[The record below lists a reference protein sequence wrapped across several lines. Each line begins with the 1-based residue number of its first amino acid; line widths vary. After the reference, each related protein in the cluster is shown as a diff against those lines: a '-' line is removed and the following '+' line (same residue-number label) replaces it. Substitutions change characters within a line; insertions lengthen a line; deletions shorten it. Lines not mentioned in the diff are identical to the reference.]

1 MPKTKAAPPPPPP
14 APDPPPPPEK
24 PGLPTRIRRLLF
36 RPRVLLLFAAIV
48 SSTFVVP
55 LLIQSLPSLRERD
68 EFRVQSD
75 AISMTPPPRWVP
87 ADFVE
92 RVLETS
98 SVGAELSLLDNSLLK
113 NLYEAFRRD
122 PWVAQVVRVRKV
134 PPNRVDVELVY
145 RRPVAMVEVAEGLY
159 PIDPN
164 GTLLPPGDFSA
175 ADANEFPLIR
185 NVTSKPQGPAGTN
198 WGDVAILGA
207 ARLAEALLQA
217 PPRKPSHWER
227 LGLVAIRVPDAT
239 GSTGIEDLCFELLAP
254 GGSRIIWGRAP
265 GSTHPGELTVEQKIG
280 RLEKYVAD
288 FGGFDRPHGP
298 YEIDIRHWQEISRRP
313 LAAATESSRHR

>member
-14 APDPPPPPEK
+14 APEPAPPPER
-24 PGLPTRIRRLLF
+24 PGIATRLRRLLF
-36 RPRVLLLFAAIV
+36 RPRVLLFFAALI
-48 SSTFVVP
+48 SSTLVVP
-55 LLIQSLPSLRERD
+55 LLIQSLPDLRERD
-68 EFRVQSD
+68 EFRVEID
-75 AISMTPPPRWVP
+75 AVSITTPPRWVP
-87 ADFVE
+87 VDLVE
-92 RVLETS
+92 RVLEVS
-98 SVGAELSLLDNSLLK
+98 DVRDFSLLDESLPK
-113 NLYEAFRRD
+113 DVYEAFRRD

-159 PIDPN
+159 PVDPN

-175 ADANEFPLIR
+175 ADAREFPLIR
-185 NVTSKPQGPAGTN
+185 NVASKPQGPAGTN
-198 WGDVAILGA
+198 WGSVAILGA

-227 LGLVAIRVPDAT
+227 LGLVAICVPDST
-239 GSTGIEDLCFELLAP
+239 DSTGIEDLCFELLAP
-254 GGSRIIWGRAP
+254 SGSRIIWGRAP

-288 FGGFDRPHGP
+288 FGSFDRPHGP

-313 LAAATESSRHR
+313 LTAATEPSTRR

>member
-1 MPKTKAAPPPPPP
+1 MPKTKTAPPPPPP
-14 APDPPPPPEK
+14 APEPPPPPEK
-24 PGLPTRIRRLLF
+24 ASFPTRARRLLF
-36 RPRVLLLFAAIV
+36 RPRVLLFFAALV
-48 SSTFVVP
+48 SSTLAVP
-55 LLIQSLPSLRERD
+55 LLIQSLPDLRERD
-68 EFRVQSD
+68 EFRVQID
-75 AISMTPPPRWVP
+75 AIEVTPPPPWIPV
-87 ADFVE
+87 DLIE
-92 RVLETS
+92 RVIETTEF
-98 SVGAELSLLDNSLLK
+98 GTELSLLDESLPR

-159 PIDPN
+159 PVDPN
-164 GTLLPPGDFSA
+164 GTLLPPADFSA
-175 ADANEFPLIR
+175 ADASEFPLIR

-239 GSTGIEDLCFELLAP
+239 ASTGIEDLCFELLAS

-313 LAAATESSRHR
+313 LTAATEPSTRR